1 VNYSIIDNIINS
13 ALFEDINQEDITTN
27 SIVADSSIAVVDLI
41 AKEDGIICGLE
52 VFSRVFRT
60 PWKC

>member
-52 VFSRVFRT
+52 VFFQSFRT